1 MKKANQQV
9 LHALLSSEELACVLE
24 NTKDTIQE
32 DAIFNFLLKNNVI
45 LQVDVN
51 QANLDSDAISFLIHR
66 MNTLGEEFIVNEKK
80 LDKKVSKAIKK
91 GKIQQEDSLSYMI
104 NQIRKKLPKSYTIF
118 NLERGDEAYYIGV
131 IKKKE
136 LKKLSK
142 LTLDFGIF
150 HKFTSEADKDPFY
163 VINCSCGATFVWE
176 IGQDDTPPT
185 EGTCHNCGKSFFN
198 DEGQPINEMKREKI

>member
-136 LKKLSK
+136 LKKISK
-142 LTLDFGIF
+142 LNLDFGVF
-150 HKFTSEADKDPFY
+150 HKFITTPDQEPFY
-163 VINCSCGATFVWE
+163 VIECSCGTTYIWE
-176 IGQDDTPPT
+176 TQEEDVDPSKGV
-185 EGTCHNCGKSFFN
+185 CHNCGKSFADQN
-198 DEGQPINEMKREKI
+198 THLSNEIKE